1 MKVHKTGSS
10 EYGQHVRML
19 VAGQPGSGKTRFA
32 ATAPNPVFANA
43 RGGLMSIA
51 EKGVRYINITSE
63 AEMLQMK
70 LMLDGFGMDV
80 EQHFHGPVETL
91 VIDTLDEF
99 QRILLSER
107 LTSMKRSETTAADW
121 GWLSQRMHTIVEGLC
136 KLPMHIIFVTHLK
149 EITDGATGQLWYK
162 PSLQG
167 SFCDQVS
174 QYVDFSL
181 LVQAQHFS
189 SGGPQLIEEL
199 GRDPYLS
206 EDEAVHIDYRFVR
219 TYPSSMFEWIK
230 DFSGALPPEMQLN
243 FNDDFGII
251 QQHIDAKR
259 DELPPSEEFGDSGAD
274 EGEERLNT
282 AGVPVDTYI
291 AGLTD
296 RAKKFGE
303 DRASYVESA
312 ADVPTKVARPSND
325 ITEALSEAAPAEETT
340 DTACTD
346 CSKPVEN
353 QDRIDLAMIRYRTPL
368 CASCFDSRRNS

>member
-10 EYGQHVRML
+10 EYGQYVRML

-174 QYVDFSL
+174 QYVDLSL

-206 EDEAVHIDYRFVR
+206 EDEAVHIDYRFLR

-259 DELPPSEEFGDSGAD
+259 DELPPSEEFGEAGAD

-291 AGLTD
+291 AGLSEK
-296 RAKKFGE
+296 AKKFGE
-303 DRASYVESA
+303 DRAETVER
-312 ADVPTKVARPSND
+312 VVALAETAPV
-325 ITEALSEAAPAEETT
+325 LSEAAPAEETT